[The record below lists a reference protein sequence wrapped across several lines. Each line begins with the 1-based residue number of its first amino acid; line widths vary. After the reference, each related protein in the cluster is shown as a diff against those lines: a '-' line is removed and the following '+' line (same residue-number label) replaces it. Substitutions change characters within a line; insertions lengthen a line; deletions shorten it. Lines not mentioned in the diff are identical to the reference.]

1 MREVTPFPPTPP
13 PRAESD
19 MVELTTF
26 ALRGEYGYATI

>member
-13 PRAESD
+13 GAESD